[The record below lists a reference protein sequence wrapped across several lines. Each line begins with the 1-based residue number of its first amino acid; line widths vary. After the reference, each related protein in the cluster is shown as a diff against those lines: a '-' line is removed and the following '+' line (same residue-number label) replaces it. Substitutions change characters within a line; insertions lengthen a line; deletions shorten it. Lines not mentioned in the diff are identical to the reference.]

1 MLREAGAGP
10 TGAPVNVPIPAART
24 KAPKKPSHR
33 RNVITSYI
41 CAVVLAG
48 VGFLTTPVLT
58 HQLGILR
65 YGVWALIGSL
75 IPFLE
80 ILELGFANATVAFVS
95 RHLEMDD
102 NDKVGATLNTSFL
115 CLSALGLIA
124 FSGVLVFAYFLPEI
138 IPTIP
143 KSLVGQ
149 AQFLLLLLAFDMAL
163 SIPMD
168 TFGGALNA
176 LQRFDLLNYSLIA
189 VTVAQAIAWVIV
201 LELHGGLIA
210 LGVVTVAISLVG
222 QFSRLIMAHRLM
234 PWFRLSLR
242 RFDRAILKTF
252 SLATGWYS
260 LAQVSQAVINLS
272 DVLIVG
278 AFAGVRAAAI
288 YAVAQRL
295 ALLPQ
300 RVVQPRAFLLF
311 AKAGQLAARDN
322 RSGLREST
330 DQVVG
335 FVRYLSIP
343 AAIVLGFLAGPA
355 VEVWVG
361 PLYREAAACIGLLC
375 IAAVVQAWGQAISLA
390 ISGAGRPRLASI
402 LYGGEA
408 VVHVGLGIVLSSR
421 YGALGMAEAALIGA
435 VLLEGMLMIPLV
447 YRQLGDSLPRRL
459 VYMVR
464 IVGLPLVVTGALA
477 WLVGREGGPLFA
489 FVDGHI
495 RIVGFVGVVVA
506 GVALMVVFYA
516 FLLVSLPGPERRVAV
531 GRVRGGA
538 GRVLA
543 RLH

>member
-1 MLREAGAGP
+1 VLREAGVEP
-10 TGAPVNVPIPAART
+10 TGAPAN
-24 KAPKKPSHR
+24 KKPKKASQR
-33 RNVITSYI
+33 RNVTTSYL
-41 CAVVLAG
+41 CAVTLAL

-58 HQLGILR
+58 HGLGILR

-95 RHLEMDD
+95 RHLELEDD
-102 NDKVGATLNTSFL
+102 EKVASTLNTSFL
-115 CLSALGLIA
+115 CLSVLGIIA
-124 FSGVLVFAYFLPEI
+124 FAGVVVFAYFLPEI

-149 AQFLLLLLAFDMAL
+149 GQFLLLLLAFDMAL

-189 VTVAQAIAWVIV
+189 VTVCQAIAWVVV
-201 LELHGGLIA
+201 LWLHGGLIA
-210 LGVVTVAISLVG
+210 LGVVTVAISLMG
-222 QFSRLIMAHRLM
+222 QMSRLVMAHRLL

-260 LAQVSQAVINLS
+260 LAQVAQAVINLS

-278 AFAGVRAAAI
+278 AFAGVRAAAV

-300 RVVQPRAFLLF
+300 RVVQPRSFLLF

-322 RSGLREST
+322 QSGLRDST

-390 ISGAGRPRLASI
+390 ISGAGRPRLASV
-402 LYGGEA
+402 LYAGEA
-408 VVHVGLGIVLSSR
+408 VIHVGLGIVLSSR

-435 VLLEGMLMIPLV
+435 VLLEGMLMLPLV
-447 YRQLGDSLPRRL
+447 YRQLGDSLPRRAL
-459 VYMVR
+459 RTVR
-464 IVGLPLVVTGALA
+464 ILGLPFVVTGGLA
-477 WLVGREGGPLFA
+477 YLVGRGGGPLYA
-489 FVDGHI
+489 FVDSHI
-495 RIVGFVGVVVA
+495 RIVGFVGVVAA
-506 GVALMVVFYA
+506 GVALMIVFYA
-516 FLLVSLPGPERRVAV
+516 LLLATFPGQERQVV
-531 GRVRGGA
+531 LGRVRGVT
-538 GRVLA
+538 GRVVA

>member
-1 MLREAGAGP
+1 VLRETGVEP
-10 TGAPVNVPIPAART
+10 IGAPWDEPVLASPT
-24 KAPKKPSHR
+24 KQPRKASHR

-102 NDKVGATLNTSFL
+102 NDKVEATLNTSFL
-115 CLSALGLIA
+115 CLAVLGLIA
-124 FSGVLVFAYFLPEI
+124 FGGVLVFAYFLPDI

-189 VTVAQAIAWVIV
+189 VTVAQAVAWVIV

-210 LGVVTVAISLVG
+210 LGIVTVAISLVG

-311 AKAGQLAARDN
+311 ARAGQLAARDN
-322 RSGLREST
+322 RSGLRDST

-361 PLYREAAACIGLLC
+361 PLYQEAAACIGLLC
-375 IAAVVQAWGQAISLA
+375 VAAVVQAWGQAISLA

-435 VLLEGMLMIPLV
+435 VLLEGLLMIPLV

-464 IVGLPLVVTGALA
+464 IVGLPLVVTGGLA
-477 WLVGREGGPLFA
+477 YLVGRVGGPLYA

-506 GVALMVVFYA
+506 GAALMVVFYA
-516 FLLVSLPGPERRVAV
+516 FLLVSLPGRERRVAL
-531 GRVRGGA
+531 GRVRGVR